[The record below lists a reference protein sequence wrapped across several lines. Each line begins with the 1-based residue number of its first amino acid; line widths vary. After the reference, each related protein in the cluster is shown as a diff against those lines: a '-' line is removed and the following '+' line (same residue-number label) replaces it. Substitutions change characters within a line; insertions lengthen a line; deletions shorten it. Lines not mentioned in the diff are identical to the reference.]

1 MLISNKN
8 YFQTFVFTLVEWP
21 GGHRVFKYNFRFFQD
36 TECQICHKK
45 LRKRNLPGHLKTH
58 EGYDGIPCSVCGK
71 EFPTIGG
78 KNRHEKI
85 HFEVKQH
92 TCRLTFLYVL
102 FFRKTEE
109 SIPNDYPCFY
119 KVSVKEIISLKSYY
133 CFPLE
138 MSRSR

>member
-1 MLISNKN
+1 MF
-8 YFQTFVFTLVEWP
+8 Y
-21 GGHRVFKYNFRFFQD
+21 FQD

-92 TCRLTFLYVL
+92 TCRLNL
-102 FFRKTEE
+102 FFVIFEGQKK
-109 SIPNDYPCFY
+109 YPTANNETP
-119 KVSVKEIISLKSYY
+119 KILRQHS
-133 CFPLE
+133 PTAN
-138 MSRSR
+138 